1 MTNNGRYPS
10 LAERLK
16 NRGRDYTKL
25 LRCPIDHKPVHVE
38 GETLICENGHHSYS
52 REGIIFLL
60 SDEQRDGWD
69 SFFSERTSELREKGW
84 EVPDEG
90 QFKALPTEAIET
102 WDAAY
107 WILRE
112 YATAEMWR
120 FLEDLRRE
128 REMLPIGDM
137 GMAVEFT
144 GEMGWLGYGL
154 DVSGYATVIVGQ
166 DTGPYGLGAYNY
178 GRYPRVQAS
187 ITTPPLTRSAFDLVL
202 YTYCLDL
209 VDDLEATFKSAGN
222 LLKSDGHLLVF
233 SDSDE
238 QVDVA
243 LDTLKKSGFDARK
256 RRVGGKGSKLNKL
269 ATTLRGGPGVPPLII
284 ARP

>member
-1 MTNNGRYPS
+1 MTNNGQYPS

-38 GETLICENGHHSYS
+38 GETLVCENGHHSYS

-60 SDEQRDGWD
+60 PDEQREQWD
-69 SFFSERTSELREKGW
+69 AAFEKKASELREKGW

-90 QFKALPTEAIET
+90 QFKALPSEALES
-102 WDAAY
+102 WAADY
-107 WILRE
+107 WSIRE

-137 GMAVEFT
+137 GTAVEFT

-154 DVSGYATVIVGQ
+154 DVSGYATVIAGQ
-166 DTGPYGLGAYNY
+166 DAGPYGLGAYNY

-187 ITTPPLTRSAFDLVL
+187 ITTPPLAENAFDLVL

-209 VDDLEATFKSAGN
+209 IDDWEVAFKNARD

-238 QVDVA
+238 TVNVA
-243 LDTLKKSGFDARK
+243 LDSLKNAGFNAHK
-256 RRVGGKGSKLNKL
+256 QRVGGKGSKLNKM
-269 ATTLRGGPGVPPLII
+269 ATTLRGGPGAPPLII